1 LTIIIISLFRGFYN
15 ELLPLNI
22 LIFDITNLI
31 FFYFVG
37 RFASVLEKKEQVL
50 SSFFLGIVFYGLI
63 DLFLLHF
70 STFALGTQSAILFDY
85 ENISPT
91 NSIASFFG
99 FQSERIV
106 FPLASFGWGATHL
119 GSIMGITFVA
129 SCINL
134 IYIRPHN
141 KETFSKFKFRHVFWF
156 TVHLVSIVVSFWM
169 IILADSRAAF
179 FACIISVLIF
189 LILRI
194 LFIKPYSTKLI
205 LKNIPSILISFY
217 LFSFFYI
224 YFKDVIA
231 YILETTNLYRGDS
244 TDAFGSRD
252 IIWENILSFFTYF
265 SPDHIIGYGLWGQ
278 YSTGLNKLY
287 EPVIFSSLTSNRFT
301 LHSTILQ
308 QLIDTGYLGI
318 FVYIL
323 LTFLLLKSSATIF
336 FKTITSNFDDPQ
348 SYPTI
353 FSSSTNLG
361 VLFYLIMVGAS
372 DTVIT
377 MERPFSMN
385 IYLVLVMSSLTLVP
399 KNEIILKK
407 IKFFQ

>member
-1 LTIIIISLFRGFYN
+1 LIINITSLFRGFYN
-15 ELLPLNI
+15 ELLPLNS

-37 RFASVLEKKEQVL
+37 RFALVLEKKNEVL
-50 SSFFLGIVFYGLI
+50 SSLFLGIVFYGLI

-70 STFALGTQSAILFDY
+70 STFVLGSQSAILFDY

-134 IYIRPHN
+134 IYIRLRN
-141 KETFSKFKFRHVFWF
+141 KEKFSKYKFKFRDVFWF

-194 LFIKPYSTKLI
+194 LLIKPSSVKLI
-205 LKNIPSILISFY
+205 LKNIPSLFISFY
-217 LFSFFYI
+217 LFSFFYM
-224 YFKDVIA
+224 YFKDVLS
-231 YILETTNLYRGDS
+231 YILETTNLYRDDS
-244 TDAFGSRD
+244 ANAFSSRD
-252 IIWENILSFFTYF
+252 IIWESILSFFSNF
-265 SPDHIIGYGLWGQ
+265 SPDHIIGYGVWGH
-278 YSTGLNKLY
+278 YATGLNRLY
-287 EPVIFSSLTSNRFT
+287 EAVIFKSFTSSRFT
-301 LHSTILQ
+301 LHSTMLQ

-336 FKTITSNFDDPQ
+336 FKTINSNFDDPQ
-348 SYPTI
+348 SYPII
-353 FSSSTNLG
+353 FSSWTNLA
-361 VLFYLIMVGAS
+361 VLLYLIIVGSS
-372 DTVIT
+372 DNVIT
-377 MERPFSMN
+377 MERQFSMN
-385 IYLVLVMSSLTLVP
+385 IYLVLVMSSFNT
-399 KNEIILKK
+399 KNKMNLKK
-407 IKFFQ
+407 MEFF